1 MSVTKDTITADE
13 LKMVELMKSLK
24 IKPPKFE
31 TAEQLEHYMKFYV
44 TETEA
49 TKPDVKKHYERNPKI
64 SIFYG
69 ESNKGEVQYTTWRY
83 EVECLI
89 NSGSCSE
96 EDILG
101 AIRRSCKGNAGDKLR
116 HIGTTPTLKDILKK
130 FASEYGSVETGESIL
145 RKFYACS
152 QDNNESISSYAARV
166 EDLFAQGVQLKVL
179 LSTQEEILQN
189 VVFEGLR
196 PHIRQMANYKFDTMK
211 DYDRFKVELRKIEN
225 HIDEDVT
232 KEKKTKCQAATNIEE
247 RNELSQV
254 KTLLEKMNNRIEKL
268 ENEKEERTAMG
279 RNYNSESNY
288 RGNGVRGY
296 SRGYS
301 RGIGRSQGYQGGR
314 GLGYNN
320 QGDTGR
326 GRGTY
331 TPRRP
336 YGSPFKPKCHRCQ
349 SEEHFIRNCPN

>member
-1 MSVTKDTITADE
+1 MPVTKDTITEDE

-31 TAEQLEHYMKFYV
+31 TAEELEHYMKYYV

-49 TKPDVKKHYERNPKI
+49 AKPDVKKHYERNPKI

-69 ESNKGEVQYTTWRY
+69 ENNKGEVQYTTWRY

-89 NSGSCSE
+89 NSGSYSE
-96 EDILG
+96 EELLS
-101 AIRRSCKGNAGDKLR
+101 AIRRSCKGYAGDKLR
-116 HIGTTPTLKDILKK
+116 HIGTKPTVKDILKK

-152 QDNNESISSYAARV
+152 QDTSESISSYAARV

-196 PHIRQMANYKFDTMK
+196 PHIRQMANYKFDTIK

-225 HIDEDVT
+225 HIDEDAT

-247 RNELSQV
+247 KSELNQI

-268 ENEKEERTAMG
+268 ENEKEDRTSAG
-279 RNYNSESNY
+279 RNYHSESNY
-288 RGNGVRGY
+288 RGYGWRGY
-296 SRGYS
+296 NRG
-301 RGIGRSQGYQGGR
+301 RGQGRGFQGGR
-314 GLGYNN
+314 GRGYSDQ
-320 QGDTGR
+320 QGATGH

-336 YGSPFKPKCHRCQ
+336 FGSPFKPKCHRCK
-349 SEEHFIRNCPN
+349 SEDHFIRNCPN